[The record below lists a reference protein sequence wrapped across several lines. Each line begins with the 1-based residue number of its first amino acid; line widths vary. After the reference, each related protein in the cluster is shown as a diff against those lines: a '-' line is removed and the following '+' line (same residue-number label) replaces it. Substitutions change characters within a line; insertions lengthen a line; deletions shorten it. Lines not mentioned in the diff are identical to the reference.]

1 MEEKWKAEP
10 PCKVAIASLET
21 KEEEEGN
28 KMAPKTKEDGGEGKR
43 PQKTFYLFS
52 IVSLPQLI

>member
-28 KMAPKTKEDGGEGKR
+28 KMAPKTKRMAERGRGLR
-43 PQKTFYLFS
+43 RLFIFFQS
-52 IVSLPQLI
+52 FLCLN